1 MFMTDDRSE
10 HGGAQTLPG
19 APDPS
24 GVAAALLIEAG
35 AVLAT
40 SLDPATTMRQVAE
53 LTVPEIADL
62 CVIDL
67 CDEDGEI
74 REVAVAC
81 GDEQVA
87 RDLEHM
93 RQRHPIANDGPH
105 PVAEAIRTGRPQL
118 IGELSEEGLRS
129 YASAQAH
136 ADFMIDSRYRS
147 AIVAPLA
154 ARDRTLGALSVLRL
168 GDGDPYTQA
177 EADLVAELAR
187 RAALAIDNARL
198 YSDLRGLEQRLEA
211 ILVGLAEAV
220 TVIDREG
227 RTVFANRAA
236 VELLGVESMQELTQ
250 AKPGEIMG
258 RFLVLSEDGEEL
270 SLEDMPARRLMRGEQ
285 PQPLLVRN
293 IVKATG
299 RERWLIARASPILDP
314 DTGLPLYSVNVFED
328 ITDVKRTQIA
338 ENFLA
343 EASRVFASSLDHAQT
358 LEQIARLAVPQLG
371 DWCSVSLTDEH
382 GAIQRVATHHRDPRK
397 LELVIELERLYPHD
411 RDDERGG
418 VARVLSSGRALHVE
432 VRPETLAQYARDVEH
447 HELLQQL
454 QLGSVI
460 IVPMS
465 AGGRVLG
472 TITLASDASGRQ
484 LTEADLPLVEE
495 LGRRAGN
502 AVENARLYTERSR
515 IASALQQ
522 ALLPEDLPQIP
533 GASLEAL
540 YAAAGELNEV
550 GGDFY
555 DVFEHRD
562 GRWVLAIGDVCGKGP
577 RAAAVTALARHTLRA
592 AAMSG
597 QAPTVM
603 VSSVHQALLGQPPG
617 LDMCTLG
624 LILVKLLSRPRG
636 AHLTIALGGHPQP
649 LLIDGEG
656 NAKPIGRPGTL
667 LGVLDPVHLDQTEV
681 HMNPGDTLVMY
692 TDGVIEAG
700 APSRPLGE
708 EGLLELCTDAPKLTP
723 AALVRRIEAAAVAHA
738 GGSVRDDI
746 ALLVFR
752 LHDVGTDAAVE
763 VEARRHMGDSAL
775 R

>member
-1 MFMTDDRSE
+1 MFMTEDRSE

-19 APDPS
+19 APDLS
-24 GVAAALLIEAG
+24 GLAAALLIEAG

-67 CDEDGEI
+67 CDEKGEI

-81 GDEQVA
+81 SDDQVA
-87 RDLEHM
+87 RELEHM
-93 RQRHPIANDGPH
+93 RRSHPIASDGAH
-105 PVAEAIRTGRPQL
+105 PVAEVIKTGRPQL
-118 IGELSEEGLRS
+118 IGELSEESLRS

-136 ADFMIDSRYRS
+136 AEFMIDSRYRS
-147 AIVAPLA
+147 AIVAPLV

-168 GDGDPYTQA
+168 GDGEPYTQA
-177 EADLVAELAR
+177 ETDLVTELAR
-187 RAALAIDNARL
+187 RSALAIDNARL
-198 YSDLRGLEQRLEA
+198 FSDLRGLEQRLEA
-211 ILVGLAEAV
+211 ILIGLGEAV

-236 VELLGVESMQELTQ
+236 VQLLDVESIEELTQ
-250 AKPGEIMG
+250 AQPGEIMD
-258 RFLVLSEDGEEL
+258 RFIVLSEDGEEL
-270 SLEDMPARRLMRGEQ
+270 SLEDMPGRRLLNGEQ

-293 IVKATG
+293 VVKASG

-314 DTGLPLYSVNVFED
+314 DTGLPLYAVNVFED

-358 LEQIARLAVPQLG
+358 LARIAKLAVPQLG
-371 DWCSVSLTDEH
+371 DWCSVSLLDEH
-382 GAIQRVATHHRDPRK
+382 GAVKRVATHHRDPRK
-397 LELVIELERLYPHD
+397 LELAIELERSYPYD
-411 RDDERGG
+411 RDDERG
-418 VARVLSSGRALHVE
+418 VARVLRSGRALHAE
-432 VRPETLAQYARDVEH
+432 VRPEALAEYARDVEH
-447 HELLQQL
+447 HDLLQQL
-454 QLGSVI
+454 QIGSVI

-472 TITLASDASGRQ
+472 TITVASDLSGRQ
-484 LTEADLPLVEE
+484 LTEAEVPLLEE
-495 LGRRAGN
+495 LGRRAGI

-522 ALLPEDLPQIP
+522 ALLPEDLPQVP

-624 LILVKLLSRPRG
+624 LILVKLLSRPAG

-649 LLIDGEG
+649 LLIDSEG
-656 NAKPIGRPGTL
+656 NAQLIGRPGTL

-708 EGLLELCTDAPKLTP
+708 DGLLDLCADAPKLMP

-752 LHDVGTDAAVE
+752 LHGAGTDAAIE
-763 VEARRHMGDSAL
+763 VEARRSKGDSAL

>member
-1 MFMTDDRSE
+1 MFMTEDRGE

-19 APDPS
+19 APDLS
-24 GVAAALLIEAG
+24 GVAAVLLIEAG

-40 SLDPATTMRQVAE
+40 SLDPATTMRQVAA

-67 CDEDGEI
+67 CDEEGEI

-81 GDEQVA
+81 SDEQVA
-87 RDLEHM
+87 RELERM
-93 RQRHPIANDGPH
+93 RHRHPLANDGAH
-105 PVAEAIRTGRPQL
+105 PVAEVIRTGRPQL
-118 IGELSEEGLRS
+118 LGELSEESLRS
-129 YASAQAH
+129 YASAEVH

-147 AIVAPLA
+147 AIVAPLT

-168 GDGDPYTQA
+168 GDGDSYTQA
-177 EADLVAELAR
+177 ETDLVAELAR
-187 RAALAIDNARL
+187 RAALAIDNAQL

-211 ILVGLAEAV
+211 ILIGLAEAV

-236 VELLGVESMQELTQ
+236 VQLLGADSIEELTQ
-250 AKPGEIMG
+250 AQPGEIMD
-258 RFLVLSEDGEEL
+258 RFVVLSEDGEEL
-270 SLEDMPARRLMRGEQ
+270 SLEDMPAHRLLRGEQ

-299 RERWLIARASPILDP
+299 RERWLIARASPIFDP

-343 EASRVFASSLDHAQT
+343 EASRVLASSLDHAQT

-371 DWCSVSLTDEH
+371 DWCSVSLVDEH

-397 LELVIELERLYPHD
+397 LELVRELERSYPHD
-411 RDDERGG
+411 RDDERG
-418 VARVLSSGRALHVE
+418 VSRVLRSGRALHAE
-432 VRPETLAQYARDVEH
+432 VRAEALAEYARDVEH
-447 HELLQQL
+447 HELLLQL
-454 QLGSVI
+454 QIGSVI

-465 AGGRVLG
+465 AGGRALG
-472 TITLASDASGRQ
+472 TITLASDVSGRQ

-495 LGRRAGN
+495 LGRRAGI

-522 ALLPEDLPQIP
+522 ALLPEDLPRVP

-592 AAMSG
+592 AAMGG

-603 VSSVHQALLGQPPG
+603 VSAVHQALLGQPPG

-624 LILVKLLSRPRG
+624 LILINLRRPG

-649 LLIDGEG
+649 LLIDSEG
-656 NAKPIGRPGTL
+656 NAQPIGRPGTL
-667 LGVLDPVHLDQTEV
+667 LGVLDPVHLDQAEV

-692 TDGVIEAG
+692 TDGVVEAG

-708 EGLLELCTDAPKLTP
+708 EGLRELCADAPKLTP

-752 LHDVGTDAAVE
+752 LHDASTDAAVE
-763 VEARRHMGDSAL
+763 VEARRSRGDSAL